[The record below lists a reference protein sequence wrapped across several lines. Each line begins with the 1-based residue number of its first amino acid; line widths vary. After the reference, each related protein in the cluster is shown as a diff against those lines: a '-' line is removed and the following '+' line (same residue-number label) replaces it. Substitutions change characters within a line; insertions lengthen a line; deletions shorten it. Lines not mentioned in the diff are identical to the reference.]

1 MMKRWISMLLALML
15 LMLGMAT
22 AEDAADDAWEYE
34 LVGRA
39 IELVRQM
46 DAQERGR
53 LFEDTLNIT
62 EVACTETPQP
72 IDRGMP
78 RQAFIS
84 VSVNGT
90 DKSASVLFFVL
101 LMMDASAD
109 TDATDETENA
119 YLRIVE
125 RTFAVSP
132 EFGMD
137 AQETSAAA
145 NLLYAGDAP
154 EMGLLLLSY
163 GENGV
168 VLVRWF
174 AENGCVCLTAIPVAH
189 QATELTTDKL
199 SEFYAGEFE
208 EVDLSCAAVLAEL
221 EPHQPDEETIR
232 QLALQSAQE
241 MQHWAALSGE
251 QEGIVPWNTAET
263 AVQISILDYDA
274 SQMTAF
280 EAQMQQCGKTETKFL
295 DILAIALYPC
305 DTHDASGL
313 LYLRPRTGTPIVVAW
328 QAMNGAVVMRS
339 VYAPQDEEDDTWE
352 QTAVINGIMTAR
364 KLVDMVSNDAFV
376 DWQQWRKEDTI
387 SDIDRLRSADVSR
400 PTEVWICLDTL
411 SNEWGAVTLRNNEM
425 LTVTNQPHTL
435 SLLLCFAPNALI
447 CVEISGGAEE
457 NDYSAHVPR
466 YTKEDIL
473 HKWGD
478 KAYSWDTANLPDTL
492 DWVRSDVIFG
502 DTAEKILRN
511 YIVYDGD
518 GGDLLNGKEYLL
530 QVRLKPEVCESLVIP
545 PEYADAGIQ
554 ASWLYYPAEMAMNQ
568 LAIIDPEEEKSQQ
581 WISAHIMEYMRRH
594 GTAEGVTTEEEGWG
608 MTVLIPETGA
618 PVQMLWRV
626 QNGMMRAHVVWM
638 PSEQLRACETNE
650 DLAALLNAQ
659 VPGIVLE

>member
-1 MMKRWISMLLALML
+1 MMKRLISMLLALMML
-15 LMLGMAT
+15 LGMAT
-22 AEDAADDAWEYE
+22 AEDAAEDAWKYE
-34 LVGRA
+34 LVGHA
-39 IELVRQM
+39 IDLVRQM

-62 EVACTETPQP
+62 EAAGTETPQP

-78 RQAFIS
+78 QQAFI
-84 VSVNGT
+84 SVNGT
-90 DKSASVLFFVL
+90 DKSASVLLFAL
-101 LMMDASAD
+101 MMMDASAD

-163 GENGV
+163 GENGA

-174 AENGCVCLTAIPVAH
+174 AENGCVCLTAIPAAH
-189 QATELTTDKL
+189 QETELTTDKL
-199 SEFYAGEFE
+199 SELYAGEFE
-208 EVDLSCAAVLAEL
+208 EVDLSCAVALAES
-221 EPHQPDEETIR
+221 EPHQPDEDTIR

-241 MQHWAALSGE
+241 MQNWAALSGE
-251 QEGIVPWNTAET
+251 QEGIIPWNTAET
-263 AVQISILDYDA
+263 AVQISLIDYDA

-295 DILAIALYPC
+295 DILSIALYPC
-305 DTHDASGL
+305 DAHDASGL
-313 LYLRPRTGTPIVVAW
+313 LYLRPRKGTPIVVAW

-339 VYAPQDEEDDTWE
+339 VYAPQDEEDDAWE

-376 DWQQWRKEDTI
+376 DWQQWRKENTI
-387 SDIDRLRSADVSR
+387 GDIDRLRSADVSR
-400 PTEVWICLDTL
+400 PTEVWICPDTL

-435 SLLLCFAPNALI
+435 SLLLCFAPDALI

-554 ASWLYYPAEMAMNQ
+554 ASWLHYPAEMAMNQ
-568 LAIIDPEEEKSQQ
+568 LAITDPEEEQSQQ
-581 WISAHIMEYMRRH
+581 PISALERMRRH

>member
-46 DAQERGR
+46 DAQKRGR

-84 VSVNGT
+84 VNGT
-90 DKSASVLFFVL
+90 DKSASVLFFAL
-101 LMMDASAD
+101 MMMDASAD
-109 TDATDETENA
+109 TDATDEAENA

-163 GENGV
+163 GENGA

-174 AENGCVCLTAIPVAH
+174 AENGCVCLTAIPAAH

-208 EVDLSCAAVLAEL
+208 EVDLSRAAVLAESEL
-221 EPHQPDEETIR
+221 HQPDEDTIR

-263 AVQISILDYDA
+263 
-274 SQMTAF
+274 
-280 EAQMQQCGKTETKFL
+280 KFL

-305 DTHDASGL
+305 DAHDASGL
-313 LYLRPRTGTPIVVAW
+313 LYLRPRVGTPIVVAW

-400 PTEVWICLDTL
+400 PTEVWICPDTL
-411 SNEWGAVTLRNNEM
+411 SNEWGAVTLRNDEM
-425 LTVTNQPHTL
+425 LTVANQPHTL
-435 SLLLCFAPNALI
+435 SLLLCFAPDALI

-478 KAYSWDTANLPDTL
+478 KAYLWDTANLPDML
-492 DWVRSDVIFG
+492 DWIRSEVIFG

-650 DLAALLNAQ
+650 DLAVLLNAQ
-659 VPGIVLE
+659 VAGIVLE

>member
-1 MMKRWISMLLALML
+1 MMKRLISMLLALMML
-15 LMLGMAT
+15 LGMAT
-22 AEDAADDAWEYE
+22 AEDAWEYE

-84 VSVNGT
+84 VNGT
-90 DKSASVLFFVL
+90 DKSASVLLFAL
-101 LMMDASAD
+101 MMMDASAD

-163 GENGV
+163 GENGA

-174 AENGCVCLTAIPVAH
+174 AENGCVCLTAIPAAH
-189 QATELTTDKL
+189 QATELTKDKL

-208 EVDLSCAAVLAEL
+208 EVDLSCTVALAES
-221 EPHQPDEETIR
+221 EPHQPDEDIIR

-241 MQHWAALSGE
+241 MQNWAALSGE
-251 QEGIVPWNTAET
+251 QEGIIPWNTAET
-263 AVQISILDYDA
+263 AVQISLLDYDA

-280 EAQMQQCGKTETKFL
+280 EAQMQQYGKTETKFL

-305 DTHDASGL
+305 DAHDASGL
-313 LYLRPRTGTPIVVAW
+313 LYLRPRTSTPIVVAW

-339 VYAPQDEEDDTWE
+339 VYAPQDEEDDAWE

-387 SDIDRLRSADVSR
+387 GDIDRLRSADVSR
-400 PTEVWICLDTL
+400 PTEVWICPDTL

-435 SLLLCFAPNALI
+435 SLLLCFAPDALI
-447 CVEISGGAEE
+447 CVEISGDAEE

-478 KAYSWDTANLPDTL
+478 KAYLWDTANLPDTL
-492 DWVRSDVIFG
+492 DWVRSEVIFG

-554 ASWLYYPAEMAMNQ
+554 ASWLHYPAEMAMNQ
-568 LAIIDPEEEKSQQ
+568 LAIIDPEEEQSQQ
-581 WISAHIMEYMRRH
+581 PISALERMRRH

-626 QNGMMRAHVVWM
+626 QNGVMRAHVVWM
-638 PSEQLRACETNE
+638 PSEQLRECETNE

-659 VPGIVLE
+659 VPGIVRE

>member
-1 MMKRWISMLLALML
+1 MKRLISMLLALMML
-15 LMLGMAT
+15 LGMAT
-22 AEDAADDAWEYE
+22 AEDAAEDAWEYE

-39 IELVRQM
+39 IDLVRQM

-62 EVACTETPQP
+62 EAAGTGMPQP

-78 RQAFIS
+78 QQAFIS
-84 VSVNGT
+84 VNGA
-90 DKSASVLFFVL
+90 DKSASVLLFAL
-101 LMMDASAD
+101 MMMDASAD

-137 AQETSAAA
+137 TQKTSAAA

-163 GENGV
+163 GENGA

-174 AENGCVCLTAIPVAH
+174 AENGCVCLTAIPAAH

-199 SEFYAGEFE
+199 SELYAGEFE
-208 EVDLSCAAVLAEL
+208 EVDLSCAAVLAES
-221 EPHQPDEETIR
+221 EPHQPDEDTIR

-241 MQHWAALSGE
+241 MQNWAALSGE
-251 QEGIVPWNTAET
+251 QEGIIPWNTAET
-263 AVQISILDYDA
+263 AVKISLLDYDA

-305 DTHDASGL
+305 DAHDASGL

-339 VYAPQDEEDDTWE
+339 VYAPQDEEDDAWE

-400 PTEVWICLDTL
+400 PTEVWICPDTL

-435 SLLLCFAPNALI
+435 SLLLCFAPDALI
-447 CVEISGGAEE
+447 CVEISGDAEE

-466 YTKEDIL
+466 YTKEEIL
-473 HKWGD
+473 HEWGD

-492 DWVRSDVIFG
+492 DWVRSEVIFG

-530 QVRLKPEVCESLVIP
+530 QVRLRPEVCESLVIP

-554 ASWLYYPAEMAMNQ
+554 ASWLHYPAEMAMNQ
-568 LAIIDPEEEKSQQ
+568 LAVTDPEEEQSQQ
-581 WISAHIMEYMRRH
+581 PISALERMRRH
-594 GTAEGVTTEEEGWG
+594 GTAEGVTTETDGWG

-659 VPGIVLE
+659 VAGIVLE

>member
-1 MMKRWISMLLALML
+1 MMKRLISMLLALMML
-15 LMLGMAT
+15 LGMAT
-22 AEDAADDAWEYE
+22 AEDAAEDAWEYE
-34 LVGRA
+34 LVGHA
-39 IELVRQM
+39 IDLVRQM

-62 EVACTETPQP
+62 EVASTETPQP

-78 RQAFIS
+78 QQAFI
-84 VSVNGT
+84 SVNGT
-90 DKSASVLFFVL
+90 DKSASVLLFAL
-101 LMMDASAD
+101 MMMDASAD

-163 GENGV
+163 GENGA

-174 AENGCVCLTAIPVAH
+174 AENGCVCLTAIPAAH

-208 EVDLSCAAVLAEL
+208 EVDLSRTAVLVES
-221 EPHQPDEETIR
+221 EPHQPDEDTIR

-241 MQHWAALSGE
+241 MQNWAALSGE
-251 QEGIVPWNTAET
+251 QEGIIPWNTAET
-263 AVQISILDYDA
+263 AVQISLIDYDA

-305 DTHDASGL
+305 DAHDASGL
-313 LYLRPRTGTPIVVAW
+313 LYLRPRKGTPIVVAW

-339 VYAPQDEEDDTWE
+339 VYAPQDEEDDAWE

-387 SDIDRLRSADVSR
+387 GDIDRLRSADVSR
-400 PTEVWICLDTL
+400 PTEVWICPDTL

-435 SLLLCFAPNALI
+435 SLLLCFAPDALI

-554 ASWLYYPAEMAMNQ
+554 ASWLHYPAEMAMNQ
-568 LAIIDPEEEKSQQ
+568 LAVTDPEEEQSQQ
-581 WISAHIMEYMRRH
+581 PISSLERMRRH

-608 MTVLIPETGA
+608 MTVLIPEAGA

-626 QNGMMRAHVVWM
+626 QNGVMRAHVVWM

-659 VPGIVLE
+659 VAGIVLE

>member
-1 MMKRWISMLLALML
+1 MMKRWISMLLALMML
-15 LMLGMAT
+15 LGMAT
-22 AEDAADDAWEYE
+22 AEDAAEDAWKYE

-39 IELVRQM
+39 IDLVRQM

-62 EVACTETPQP
+62 EAAGTGMPQP

-78 RQAFIS
+78 QQAFIS
-84 VSVNGT
+84 VNGA
-90 DKSASVLFFVL
+90 DKSASVLLFAL
-101 LMMDASAD
+101 MMMDASAD

-137 AQETSAAA
+137 TQETSAAA

-163 GENGV
+163 GENGA

-174 AENGCVCLTAIPVAH
+174 AENGCVCLTAIPAAH

-199 SEFYAGEFE
+199 SELYAGEFE
-208 EVDLSCAAVLAEL
+208 EVDLSCTVALAES
-221 EPHQPDEETIR
+221 EPHQPDEDTIR

-241 MQHWAALSGE
+241 MQNWAALSGE
-251 QEGIVPWNTAET
+251 QEGIIPWNTAET
-263 AVQISILDYDA
+263 AVKISLLDYDA

-305 DTHDASGL
+305 DAHDASGL

-339 VYAPQDEEDDTWE
+339 VYAPQDEEDDAWE

-376 DWQQWRKEDTI
+376 DWQQWRKENTI
-387 SDIDRLRSADVSR
+387 GDIDRLRSADVSR
-400 PTEVWICLDTL
+400 PTEVWICPDTL

-435 SLLLCFAPNALI
+435 SLLLCFAPDALI

-473 HKWGD
+473 HDWGD
-478 KAYSWDTANLPDTL
+478 KAYLWDTANLPDTL

-568 LAIIDPEEEKSQQ
+568 LAVTDPEEEQSQQ
-581 WISAHIMEYMRRH
+581 PISALERMRRH

>member
-1 MMKRWISMLLALML
+1 MMKRLISMLLALML
-15 LMLGMAT
+15 LLGMAM

-62 EVACTETPQP
+62 EVACTETLQP
-72 IDRGMP
+72 IDRGML
-78 RQAFIS
+78 RQAFI
-84 VSVNGT
+84 SVNGT
-90 DKSASVLFFVL
+90 DKSASVLFFAL
-101 LMMDASAD
+101 MMMDASAD

-163 GENGV
+163 GENGA

-208 EVDLSCAAVLAEL
+208 EVDMSRAVALAEL

-305 DTHDASGL
+305 DAHDTGGL

-387 SDIDRLRSADVSR
+387 GDIDRLRSADVSR
-400 PTEVWICLDTL
+400 PTEVWICPDTL
-411 SNEWGAVTLRNNEM
+411 SNEWGAVTLRNDEM

-435 SLLLCFAPNALI
+435 SLLLCFAPDALI
-447 CVEISGGAEE
+447 CVEISGDAEE

-466 YTKEDIL
+466 DTKEGIL
-473 HKWGD
+473 HDWGNN
-478 KAYSWDTANLPDTL
+478 AYLWDTANLPDTL
-492 DWVRSDVIFG
+492 DWVRSEVIFG

-511 YIVYDGD
+511 YIVHDGD

-554 ASWLYYPAEMAMNQ
+554 ASWLHYPAEMAMNQ

-581 WISAHIMEYMRRH
+581 WIDEHIMEYMRRH

-608 MTVLIPETGA
+608 MTVLIPEAGA

>member
-1 MMKRWISMLLALML
+1 MKRLISMLLALMML
-15 LMLGMAT
+15 LGMAT
-22 AEDAADDAWEYE
+22 AEDAAEDAWEYE

-39 IELVRQM
+39 IDLVRQM

-62 EVACTETPQP
+62 EAAGTETPQP

-78 RQAFIS
+78 QQAFIS
-84 VSVNGT
+84 VNGA
-90 DKSASVLFFVL
+90 DKSASVLLFAL
-101 LMMDASAD
+101 MMMDASAD

-163 GENGV
+163 GENGA

-174 AENGCVCLTAIPVAH
+174 AENGCVCLTAIPAAH

-199 SEFYAGEFE
+199 SELYAGEFE
-208 EVDLSCAAVLAEL
+208 EVDLSCAVVLAES
-221 EPHQPDEETIR
+221 EPHQPDEDTIR

-241 MQHWAALSGE
+241 MQNWATLSGE

-263 AVQISILDYDA
+263 AVQISLIDYDA

-305 DTHDASGL
+305 DAHDASGL

-339 VYAPQDEEDDTWE
+339 VYAPQDEEDDAWE

-387 SDIDRLRSADVSR
+387 GDIDRLRSADVSR
-400 PTEVWICLDTL
+400 PTEVWICPDTL

-435 SLLLCFAPNALI
+435 SLLLCFAPDALI

-466 YTKEDIL
+466 DTKEGIL
-473 HKWGD
+473 HDWGD
-478 KAYSWDTANLPDTL
+478 NAYLWDTANLPDTL
-492 DWVRSDVIFG
+492 DWVRSEVIFG

-568 LAIIDPEEEKSQQ
+568 LAVTDPEEEQSQQ
-581 WISAHIMEYMRRH
+581 PISSLERMRRH

-608 MTVLIPETGA
+608 MTVLIPEAGA

>member
-1 MMKRWISMLLALML
+1 MKRIMAL
-15 LMLGMAT
+15 LMIIMLTLAMAT
-22 AEDAADDAWEYE
+22 AEEAAEDAWKYE

-62 EVACTETPQP
+62 EAAGTETPQP

-78 RQAFIS
+78 QQAFI
-84 VSVNGT
+84 SVNGT
-90 DKSASVLFFVL
+90 DKSASVLLFAL
-101 LMMDASAD
+101 MMMDASAD
-109 TDATDETENA
+109 TDATDETKNA

-163 GENGV
+163 GENGA

-174 AENGCVCLTAIPVAH
+174 AENGCVCLTAIPAAH

-199 SEFYAGEFE
+199 SELYAGEFE
-208 EVDLSCAAVLAEL
+208 EVDLSCAVVLAES
-221 EPHQPDEETIR
+221 EPHQPAEDTIR

-241 MQHWAALSGE
+241 MQNWAALSGE
-251 QEGIVPWNTAET
+251 QEGIIPWNTAET
-263 AVQISILDYDA
+263 AVKISLLDYDA

-305 DTHDASGL
+305 DAHDASGL
-313 LYLRPRTGTPIVVAW
+313 LHLRPRTGTPIVVAW

-339 VYAPQDEEDDTWE
+339 VYAPQDEEDDAWE

-387 SDIDRLRSADVSR
+387 GDIDRLRSADVSR
-400 PTEVWICLDTL
+400 PTEVWICPDTL

-435 SLLLCFAPNALI
+435 SLLLCFAPDALI

-466 YTKEDIL
+466 DTKEGIL
-473 HKWGD
+473 HDWGD
-478 KAYSWDTANLPDTL
+478 NAYLWDTANLPDTL

-568 LAIIDPEEEKSQQ
+568 LAVTDPEEEQSQQ
-581 WISAHIMEYMRRH
+581 PISALERMRRH

-608 MTVLIPETGA
+608 MTVLIPEMGA

>member
-62 EVACTETPQP
+62 EVASTETPQP

-125 RTFAVSP
+125 RTFAVFP

-199 SEFYAGEFE
+199 S
-208 EVDLSCAAVLAEL
+208 
-221 EPHQPDEETIR
+221 
-232 QLALQSAQE
+232 
-241 MQHWAALSGE
+241 GE
-251 QEGIVPWNTAET
+251 QEGIIPWNTAET

-305 DTHDASGL
+305 DAHDTGGL

-328 QAMNGAVVMRS
+328 QTMNGAVVMRS

-387 SDIDRLRSADVSR
+387 GDIDRLRSADVSR
-400 PTEVWICLDTL
+400 PTEVWICPDTL

>member
-22 AEDAADDAWEYE
+22 AEDAPDDAWEYE

-62 EVACTETPQP
+62 EVACTETLQP

-84 VSVNGT
+84 VNGT
-90 DKSASVLFFVL
+90 DKSASVLFFAL
-101 LMMDASAD
+101 MMMDASAD

-163 GENGV
+163 GENGA

-174 AENGCVCLTAIPVAH
+174 AENGCVCLTAIPAAH

-208 EVDLSCAAVLAEL
+208 EVDLSRAAVLAES
-221 EPHQPDEETIR
+221 EPHQPDEDTIR

-305 DTHDASGL
+305 DAHDTGGL

-387 SDIDRLRSADVSR
+387 GDIDRLRSADVSR
-400 PTEVWICLDTL
+400 PTEVWICPDTL

-435 SLLLCFAPNALI
+435 SLLLCFAPDALI
-447 CVEISGGAEE
+447 CVGISGGAEE

-478 KAYSWDTANLPDTL
+478 KAYLWDTANLPDML
-492 DWVRSDVIFG
+492 DWIRSEVIFG

-554 ASWLYYPAEMAMNQ
+554 AS
-568 LAIIDPEEEKSQQ
+568 
-581 WISAHIMEYMRRH
+581 
-594 GTAEGVTTEEEGWG
+594 
-608 MTVLIPETGA
+608 
-618 PVQMLWRV
+618 
-626 QNGMMRAHVVWM
+626 
-638 PSEQLRACETNE
+638 
-650 DLAALLNAQ
+650 
-659 VPGIVLE
+659 

>member
-22 AEDAADDAWEYE
+22 AEDAPDDAWEYE

-62 EVACTETPQP
+62 EVACTETLQP

-84 VSVNGT
+84 VNGT
-90 DKSASVLFFVL
+90 DKSASVLFFAL
-101 LMMDASAD
+101 MMMDASAD

-163 GENGV
+163 GENGA

-174 AENGCVCLTAIPVAH
+174 AENGCVCLTAIPAAH

-208 EVDLSCAAVLAEL
+208 EVDLSRAAVLAES
-221 EPHQPDEETIR
+221 EPHQPDEDTIR

-305 DTHDASGL
+305 DAHDTGGL

-387 SDIDRLRSADVSR
+387 GDIDRLRSADVSR
-400 PTEVWICLDTL
+400 PTEVWICPDTL

-435 SLLLCFAPNALI
+435 SLLLCFAPDALI

-473 HKWGD
+473 HDWGD
-478 KAYSWDTANLPDTL
+478 KAYLWDTANLPDTL

-530 QVRLKPEVCESLVIP
+530 QVRLKPEVCE
-545 PEYADAGIQ
+545 
-554 ASWLYYPAEMAMNQ
+554 
-568 LAIIDPEEEKSQQ
+568 
-581 WISAHIMEYMRRH
+581 
-594 GTAEGVTTEEEGWG
+594 
-608 MTVLIPETGA
+608 
-618 PVQMLWRV
+618 
-626 QNGMMRAHVVWM
+626 VW
-638 PSEQLRACETNE
+638 
-650 DLAALLNAQ
+650 
-659 VPGIVLE
+659 

>member
-1 MMKRWISMLLALML
+1 MMKRLISMLLALMML
-15 LMLGMAT
+15 LGMAT
-22 AEDAADDAWEYE
+22 AENAAEDDWKYE

-62 EVACTETPQP
+62 EAAGTETPQP
-72 IDRGMP
+72 IERGMP
-78 RQAFIS
+78 QQAFIS
-84 VSVNGT
+84 VNGA
-90 DKSASVLFFVL
+90 DKSASVLLFAL
-101 LMMDASAD
+101 MMMDASAD

-137 AQETSAAA
+137 TQETSAAA

-163 GENGV
+163 GENGA

-174 AENGCVCLTAIPVAH
+174 AENGCVCLTAIPAAH

-199 SEFYAGEFE
+199 SELYAGEFE
-208 EVDLSCAAVLAEL
+208 EVDLSCAVALAES
-221 EPHQPDEETIR
+221 EPHQPDEDTIR

-241 MQHWAALSGE
+241 MQNWAALSGE
-251 QEGIVPWNTAET
+251 QEGIIPWNTAET
-263 AVQISILDYDA
+263 AVKISRIDYDA

-305 DTHDASGL
+305 DAHDASGL

-339 VYAPQDEEDDTWE
+339 VYAPQDEEDDAWE

-387 SDIDRLRSADVSR
+387 GDIDRLRSADVSR
-400 PTEVWICLDTL
+400 PTEVWICPDTL

-435 SLLLCFAPNALI
+435 SLLLCFAPDALI

-466 YTKEDIL
+466 YTKEEIL
-473 HKWGD
+473 HDWGD
-478 KAYSWDTANLPDTL
+478 NAYLWDTANLPDTL

-554 ASWLYYPAEMAMNQ
+554 ASWLHYPAEMAMNQ
-568 LAIIDPEEEKSQQ
+568 LAVTDPEEEQSQQ
-581 WISAHIMEYMRRH
+581 PISALERMRRH
-594 GTAEGVTTEEEGWG
+594 GTAEGVTTETDGWG

>member
-1 MMKRWISMLLALML
+1 MMKRWISMLLALM

-84 VSVNGT
+84 VNGT
-90 DKSASVLFFVL
+90 DKSASVLFFAL
-101 LMMDASAD
+101 MMMDASAD

-137 AQETSAAA
+137 AQETSATA

-163 GENGV
+163 GENGA

-174 AENGCVCLTAIPVAH
+174 AENGCVCLTAIPAAH

-208 EVDLSCAAVLAEL
+208 EVDLSRAAVLAES
-221 EPHQPDEETIR
+221 EPHQPDEDTIR

-305 DTHDASGL
+305 DAHDTGGL

-339 VYAPQDEEDDTWE
+339 VYAPQDEEDDAWE

-387 SDIDRLRSADVSR
+387 GDIDRLRSADVSR
-400 PTEVWICLDTL
+400 PTEVWICPDTL

-568 LAIIDPEEEKSQQ
+568 LAIIDPEEE
-581 WISAHIMEYMRRH
+581 
-594 GTAEGVTTEEEGWG
+594 GWG

-650 DLAALLNAQ
+650 DLAVLLNAQ
-659 VPGIVLE
+659 VAGIVLE

>member
-1 MMKRWISMLLALML
+1 MMKRLISMLLALML
-15 LMLGMAT
+15 LLGMAT
-22 AEDAADDAWEYE
+22 AEDAAEDAWEYE

-62 EVACTETPQP
+62 EAAGTETPQP

-78 RQAFIS
+78 QQAFI
-84 VSVNGT
+84 SVNGT
-90 DKSASVLFFVL
+90 DKSASVLLFAL
-101 LMMDASAD
+101 MMMDASAD
-109 TDATDETENA
+109 TDATDETGNA

-154 EMGLLLLSY
+154 EMGMLLLSY
-163 GENGV
+163 GENGA

-199 SEFYAGEFE
+199 SELYAGEFE
-208 EVDLSCAAVLAEL
+208 EVDLSRAAAAAES
-221 EPHQPDEETIR
+221 EPHQPDEDIIR

-263 AVQISILDYDA
+263 AVKISRIDYDA

-305 DTHDASGL
+305 DAHDASGL

-339 VYAPQDEEDDTWE
+339 VYAPQDEEDDAWE

-376 DWQQWRKEDTI
+376 DWQQWRKENTI

-400 PTEVWICLDTL
+400 PTEVWICPDTL

-435 SLLLCFAPNALI
+435 SLLLCFAPDALI

-466 YTKEDIL
+466 DTKEGIL
-473 HKWGD
+473 HDWGD
-478 KAYSWDTANLPDTL
+478 NAYLWDTANLPDTL
-492 DWVRSDVIFG
+492 DWVRSEVIFG

-554 ASWLYYPAEMAMNQ
+554 ASWLHYPAEMAMNQ
-568 LAIIDPEEEKSQQ
+568 LAVTDPEEEQSQQ
-581 WISAHIMEYMRRH
+581 PISALERMRRH

-618 PVQMLWRV
+618 SVQMLWRV

-638 PSEQLRACETNE
+638 PSEQLRECERNE

>member
-1 MMKRWISMLLALML
+1 MMKRLISMLLALMML
-15 LMLGMAT
+15 LGMAT
-22 AEDAADDAWEYE
+22 AEDAVEDAWEYE

-39 IELVRQM
+39 IDLVRQM

-53 LFEDTLNIT
+53 LFEDTLNTT
-62 EVACTETPQP
+62 EAAGTETPQP

-78 RQAFIS
+78 QQAFI
-84 VSVNGT
+84 SVNGT
-90 DKSASVLFFVL
+90 DKSASVLFFAL
-101 LMMDASAD
+101 MMMDASAD

-163 GENGV
+163 GENGA

-174 AENGCVCLTAIPVAH
+174 AENGCVCLTAIPAAH

-199 SEFYAGEFE
+199 SELYAGEFE
-208 EVDLSCAAVLAEL
+208 EVDLSCAAAAAES
-221 EPHQPDEETIR
+221 EPHQPDEDTIR

-241 MQHWAALSGE
+241 MQNWAALSGE
-251 QEGIVPWNTAET
+251 QEGIIPWNTAET
-263 AVQISILDYDA
+263 AVKISRIDYDA

-280 EAQMQQCGKTETKFL
+280 EAQMQQCGKTETEFL

-305 DTHDASGL
+305 DAHDASGL

-339 VYAPQDEEDDTWE
+339 VYAPQDEEDDKWE

-376 DWQQWRKEDTI
+376 DWQQWRKENTI

-400 PTEVWICLDTL
+400 PTEVWICPDTL

-435 SLLLCFAPNALI
+435 SLLLCFAPDALI

-478 KAYSWDTANLPDTL
+478 KAYLWDTANLPDTL

-568 LAIIDPEEEKSQQ
+568 LAVTDPEEEQSQQ
-581 WISAHIMEYMRRH
+581 PISALERMRRH
-594 GTAEGVTTEEEGWG
+594 GTAEGVTTETDGWG

-626 QNGMMRAHVVWM
+626 QNGVMRAHVVWM

>member
-1 MMKRWISMLLALML
+1 MMKRLISMLLALMML
-15 LMLGMAT
+15 LGMAT
-22 AEDAADDAWEYE
+22 AENAAEDAWEYE

-62 EVACTETPQP
+62 EAAGTGMPQP

-78 RQAFIS
+78 QQAFIS
-84 VSVNGT
+84 VNGA
-90 DKSASVLFFVL
+90 DKSASVLLFAL
-101 LMMDASAD
+101 MMMDASAD

-137 AQETSAAA
+137 TQETSAAA

-163 GENGV
+163 GENGA

-174 AENGCVCLTAIPVAH
+174 AENGCVCLTAIPAAH

-199 SEFYAGEFE
+199 SELYAGEFE
-208 EVDLSCAAVLAEL
+208 EVDLSCAAVLAES
-221 EPHQPDEETIR
+221 EPHQPDEDTIR

-241 MQHWAALSGE
+241 MQNWAALSGE
-251 QEGIVPWNTAET
+251 QEGIIPWNTAET
-263 AVQISILDYDA
+263 AVKISRIDYDA

-295 DILAIALYPC
+295 DILAITLYPC
-305 DTHDASGL
+305 DAHDASGL

-339 VYAPQDEEDDTWE
+339 VYAPQDEEDDAWE

-387 SDIDRLRSADVSR
+387 GDIDRLRSADVSR
-400 PTEVWICLDTL
+400 PTEVWICPDTL

-435 SLLLCFAPNALI
+435 SLLLCFAPDALI

-466 YTKEDIL
+466 YTKEEIL
-473 HKWGD
+473 HDWGD
-478 KAYSWDTANLPDTL
+478 NAYLWDTANLPDTL

-554 ASWLYYPAEMAMNQ
+554 ASWLHYPAEMAMNQ
-568 LAIIDPEEEKSQQ
+568 LAVTDPEEEQSQQ
-581 WISAHIMEYMRRH
+581 PISALERMRRH
-594 GTAEGVTTEEEGWG
+594 GTAEGVTTETDGWG

>member
-1 MMKRWISMLLALML
+1 MKRIMAL
-15 LMLGMAT
+15 LMIIMLTLGMAT
-22 AEDAADDAWEYE
+22 AENADDVWEYE

-39 IELVRQM
+39 IDLVRQM

-62 EVACTETPQP
+62 EAAGTETPQP

-78 RQAFIS
+78 QQAFIS
-84 VSVNGT
+84 VNGA
-90 DKSASVLFFVL
+90 DKSASVLLFAL

-163 GENGV
+163 GENGA

-174 AENGCVCLTAIPVAH
+174 AENGCVCLTAIPAAH

-199 SEFYAGEFE
+199 SELYAGEFE
-208 EVDLSCAAVLAEL
+208 EVDLSCAVVLAES
-221 EPHQPDEETIR
+221 EPHQPDEDTIR

-241 MQHWAALSGE
+241 MQNWATLSGE

-263 AVQISILDYDA
+263 AVKISRIDYDA

-280 EAQMQQCGKTETKFL
+280 EAQMQQCGKTENKFL

-305 DTHDASGL
+305 DAHDASGL
-313 LYLRPRTGTPIVVAW
+313 LHLRPRTGTPIVVAW

-339 VYAPQDEEDDTWE
+339 VYAPQDEEDDAWE

-387 SDIDRLRSADVSR
+387 GDIDRLRSADVSR
-400 PTEVWICLDTL
+400 PTEVWICPDTL

-435 SLLLCFAPNALI
+435 SLLLCFAPDALI

-473 HKWGD
+473 HDWGD
-478 KAYSWDTANLPDTL
+478 NAYLWDTANLPDTL

-568 LAIIDPEEEKSQQ
+568 LAVTDPEEEQSQQ
-581 WISAHIMEYMRRH
+581 PISALERMRRH

>member
-1 MMKRWISMLLALML
+1 MMKRLISMLLALMML
-15 LMLGMAT
+15 LGMAT
-22 AEDAADDAWEYE
+22 AENAAEDDWKYE

-62 EVACTETPQP
+62 EAAGTETPQP
-72 IDRGMP
+72 IERGMP
-78 RQAFIS
+78 QQAFIS
-84 VSVNGT
+84 VNGA
-90 DKSASVLFFVL
+90 DKSASVLLFAL
-101 LMMDASAD
+101 MMMDASAD

-137 AQETSAAA
+137 TQETSAAA

-163 GENGV
+163 GENGA

-174 AENGCVCLTAIPVAH
+174 AENGCVCLTAIPAAH

-199 SEFYAGEFE
+199 SELYAGEFE
-208 EVDLSCAAVLAEL
+208 EVDLSCAVALAES
-221 EPHQPDEETIR
+221 EPHQPDEDTIR

-241 MQHWAALSGE
+241 MQNWAALSGE
-251 QEGIVPWNTAET
+251 QEGIIPWNTAET
-263 AVQISILDYDA
+263 AVKISRIDYDA

-295 DILAIALYPC
+295 DILSIALYPC
-305 DTHDASGL
+305 DAHDASGL

-339 VYAPQDEEDDTWE
+339 VYAPQDEEDDAWE

-387 SDIDRLRSADVSR
+387 GDIDRLRSADVSR
-400 PTEVWICLDTL
+400 PTEVWICPDTL

-435 SLLLCFAPNALI
+435 SLLLCFAPDALI

-466 YTKEDIL
+466 YTKEEIL
-473 HKWGD
+473 HDWGD
-478 KAYSWDTANLPDTL
+478 NAYLWDTANLPDTL

-554 ASWLYYPAEMAMNQ
+554 ASWLHYPAEMAMNQ
-568 LAIIDPEEEKSQQ
+568 LAVTDPEEEQSQQ
-581 WISAHIMEYMRRH
+581 PISALERMRRH
-594 GTAEGVTTEEEGWG
+594 GTAEGVTTETDGWG

>member
-1 MMKRWISMLLALML
+1 MKRIMAL
-15 LMLGMAT
+15 LMIIMLTLGMAT
-22 AEDAADDAWEYE
+22 AEDAAEDAWEYE

-39 IELVRQM
+39 IDLVRQM

-62 EVACTETPQP
+62 EAAGTETPQP

-78 RQAFIS
+78 QQAFI
-84 VSVNGT
+84 SVNGT
-90 DKSASVLFFVL
+90 DKSASVLFFAL
-101 LMMDASAD
+101 MMMDASAD
-109 TDATDETENA
+109 TDATDETEAA

-125 RTFAVSP
+125 RTFAASP

-163 GENGV
+163 GENGA

-174 AENGCVCLTAIPVAH
+174 AENGCVCLTAIPAAH

-208 EVDLSCAAVLAEL
+208 EVDLSCAVALAES
-221 EPHQPDEETIR
+221 EPHQPDEDTIR

-251 QEGIVPWNTAET
+251 QEGIIPWNTAET

-280 EAQMQQCGKTETKFL
+280 EAQMQQCGKTETEFL

-305 DTHDASGL
+305 DAHDASGL

-339 VYAPQDEEDDTWE
+339 VYAPQDEEDDAWE

-376 DWQQWRKEDTI
+376 DWQQWRKENTI

-400 PTEVWICLDTL
+400 PTEVWICPDTL

-435 SLLLCFAPNALI
+435 SLLLCFAPDALI

-466 YTKEDIL
+466 YTKEGIL
-473 HKWGD
+473 HDWGD
-478 KAYSWDTANLPDTL
+478 NAYLWDTANLPDTL

-568 LAIIDPEEEKSQQ
+568 LAVTDPEEEQSQQ
-581 WISAHIMEYMRRH
+581 PISALERMRRH
-594 GTAEGVTTEEEGWG
+594 GTAEGVTTEEEG
-608 MTVLIPETGA
+608 
-618 PVQMLWRV
+618 
-626 QNGMMRAHVVWM
+626 
-638 PSEQLRACETNE
+638 
-650 DLAALLNAQ
+650 
-659 VPGIVLE
+659 

>member
-22 AEDAADDAWEYE
+22 AEDAPDDAWEYE

-62 EVACTETPQP
+62 EVASTETPQP

-84 VSVNGT
+84 VNGT
-90 DKSASVLFFVL
+90 DKSASVLLFAL
-101 LMMDASAD
+101 MMMDANAD

-163 GENGV
+163 GENGA

-174 AENGCVCLTAIPVAH
+174 AENGCVCLTAIPAAH
-189 QATELTTDKL
+189 QATELTADNL

-208 EVDLSCAAVLAEL
+208 KVDLSRAAVLAES

-305 DTHDASGL
+305 DAHDTGGL
-313 LYLRPRTGTPIVVAW
+313 LYLQPRTGTPIVVAW

-400 PTEVWICLDTL
+400 PTEVWICPDTL
-411 SNEWGAVTLRNNEM
+411 SNEWGAVTLRNDEM
-425 LTVTNQPHTL
+425 LTVANQPHTL
-435 SLLLCFAPNALI
+435 SLLLCFAPDALI

-478 KAYSWDTANLPDTL
+478 KAYLWDTANLPDML
-492 DWVRSDVIFG
+492 DWIRSEVIFG

-568 LAIIDPEEEKSQQ
+568 LAIIDPEEE
-581 WISAHIMEYMRRH
+581 
-594 GTAEGVTTEEEGWG
+594 GWG

-650 DLAALLNAQ
+650 DLAVLLNAQ
-659 VPGIVLE
+659 VAGIVLE

>member
-1 MMKRWISMLLALML
+1 MMKQLISLLLALMML
-15 LMLGMAT
+15 LGMAT
-22 AEDAADDAWEYE
+22 AENAAEDAWEYE

-39 IELVRQM
+39 IDLVRQM

-62 EVACTETPQP
+62 EVASTETSQP

-78 RQAFIS
+78 QQAFIS
-84 VSVNGT
+84 VNGA
-90 DKSASVLFFVL
+90 DKSASVLLFAL
-101 LMMDASAD
+101 MMMDASAD
-109 TDATDETENA
+109 TDATDETEAA

-163 GENGV
+163 GEDGA

-174 AENGCVCLTAIPVAH
+174 AENGCVCLTAIPAAH

-199 SEFYAGEFE
+199 SELYAGEFE
-208 EVDLSCAAVLAEL
+208 EVDLSRAAVLAES
-221 EPHQPDEETIR
+221 EQHQPDEDTIR

-251 QEGIVPWNTAET
+251 QEGIIPWNTAET
-263 AVQISILDYDA
+263 AVQISTLDYDA

-280 EAQMQQCGKTETKFL
+280 EAQMQQCGKTETEFL

-305 DTHDASGL
+305 DAHDASGL

-376 DWQQWRKEDTI
+376 DWQQWRKENTI

-400 PTEVWICLDTL
+400 PTEVWICPDTL

-435 SLLLCFAPNALI
+435 SLLLCFAPDALI
-447 CVEISGGAEE
+447 CVEISGGAEK

-473 HKWGD
+473 HEWGD

-492 DWVRSDVIFG
+492 DWVRSEVIFG

-554 ASWLYYPAEMAMNQ
+554 ASWLYYPAAMAMNQ
-568 LAIIDPEEEKSQQ
+568 LAVTDPEEEQSQQ
-581 WISAHIMEYMRRH
+581 PISALERMRRH
-594 GTAEGVTTEEEGWG
+594 GTAEGVTTETDGWG

>member
-1 MMKRWISMLLALML
+1 MMKRLISMLLALMML
-15 LMLGMAT
+15 TLGMAT
-22 AEDAADDAWEYE
+22 AEDAAEDAWEYE

-62 EVACTETPQP
+62 EAAGTGMPQP

-84 VSVNGT
+84 VNGT
-90 DKSASVLFFVL
+90 DKSASVLLFAL
-101 LMMDASAD
+101 MMMDASAD

-163 GENGV
+163 GENGA

-174 AENGCVCLTAIPVAH
+174 AENGCVCLTAIPAAH

-199 SEFYAGEFE
+199 SELYAGEFE
-208 EVDLSCAAVLAEL
+208 EVDLSRAAVLAES
-221 EPHQPDEETIR
+221 EQHQPDEDTIR
-232 QLALQSAQE
+232 ALALQSAQE

-251 QEGIVPWNTAET
+251 QEGIIPWNTAET

-305 DTHDASGL
+305 DAHDTGGL

-400 PTEVWICLDTL
+400 PTEVWICPDTL

-435 SLLLCFAPNALI
+435 SLLLCFAPDALI
-447 CVEISGGAEE
+447 CVEISGDAEE

-466 YTKEDIL
+466 YTKEEIL
-473 HKWGD
+473 HDWGD
-478 KAYSWDTANLPDTL
+478 NAYLWDTANLPDTL
-492 DWVRSDVIFG
+492 DWVRSEVIFG

-568 LAIIDPEEEKSQQ
+568 LAVTDPEEEQSQQ
-581 WISAHIMEYMRRH
+581 WIDEHIMEYMRRH

-608 MTVLIPETGA
+608 MTVLILETGA

>member
-1 MMKRWISMLLALML
+1 MKRLISMLLALML
-15 LMLGMAT
+15 LLGMAT
-22 AEDAADDAWEYE
+22 AEDAAEDAWKYE

-62 EVACTETPQP
+62 EVASTETPQP

-78 RQAFIS
+78 QQAFI
-84 VSVNGT
+84 SVNGT
-90 DKSASVLFFVL
+90 DKSASVLLFAL
-101 LMMDASAD
+101 MMMDASAD

-163 GENGV
+163 GENGA

-174 AENGCVCLTAIPVAH
+174 AENGCVCLTAIPAAH

-199 SEFYAGEFE
+199 SELYAGEFE
-208 EVDLSCAAVLAEL
+208 EVDLSCAVVLAES
-221 EPHQPDEETIR
+221 ESHQPDEDTIR

-251 QEGIVPWNTAET
+251 QEGIIPWNTAET
-263 AVQISILDYDA
+263 AVKISLLDYDA

-305 DTHDASGL
+305 DAHDASGL
-313 LYLRPRTGTPIVVAW
+313 LHLRPRTGTPIVVAW

-339 VYAPQDEEDDTWE
+339 VYAPQDEEDDAWE

-387 SDIDRLRSADVSR
+387 GDIDRLRSADVSR
-400 PTEVWICLDTL
+400 PTEVWICPDTL

-435 SLLLCFAPNALI
+435 SLLLCFAPDALI

-478 KAYSWDTANLPDTL
+478 KAYLWNVENLPDPL

-554 ASWLYYPAEMAMNQ
+554 ASWLHYPAEMAMNQ
-568 LAIIDPEEEKSQQ
+568 LAVTDPEEEQSQQ
-581 WISAHIMEYMRRH
+581 PISALERMRRH
-594 GTAEGVTTEEEGWG
+594 GTAEGVTTETDGWG

-626 QNGMMRAHVVWM
+626 QNGVMRAHVVWM

-650 DLAALLNAQ
+650 DLAALLNTQ

>member
-22 AEDAADDAWEYE
+22 AEDAPDDAWEYE

-62 EVACTETPQP
+62 EVASTETPQP

-84 VSVNGT
+84 VNGT
-90 DKSASVLFFVL
+90 DKSASVLLFAL
-101 LMMDASAD
+101 MMMDANAD

-208 EVDLSCAAVLAEL
+208 EVDLSRAAVLAES

-251 QEGIVPWNTAET
+251 QEGIIPWNTAET

-280 EAQMQQCGKTETKFL
+280 EAQMQQCGKTETEFL

-305 DTHDASGL
+305 DAHDASGL
-313 LYLRPRTGTPIVVAW
+313 LYLRPRTGTPIVLAW

-376 DWQQWRKEDTI
+376 NWQQWRKEDTI

-400 PTEVWICLDTL
+400 PTEVWICPDTL

-435 SLLLCFAPNALI
+435 SLLLCFAPDALI
-447 CVEISGGAEE
+447 CVEISGDAEE

-466 YTKEDIL
+466 DTKEGIL
-473 HKWGD
+473 HDWGNN
-478 KAYSWDTANLPDTL
+478 AYLWDTANLPDTL
-492 DWVRSDVIFG
+492 DWVRSEVIFG

-511 YIVYDGD
+511 YIVHDGD

-554 ASWLYYPAEMAMNQ
+554 ASWLHYPAEMAMNQ

-581 WISAHIMEYMRRH
+581 WIDEHIMEYMRRH

-608 MTVLIPETGA
+608 MTVLIPEAGA